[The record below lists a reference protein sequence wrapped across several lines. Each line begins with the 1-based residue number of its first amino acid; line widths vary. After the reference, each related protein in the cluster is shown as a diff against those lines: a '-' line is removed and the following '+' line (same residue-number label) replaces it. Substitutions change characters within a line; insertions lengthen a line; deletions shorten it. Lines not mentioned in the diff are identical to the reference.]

1 MKISY
6 VIHEYLKRKCKHS
19 NFLFLQVE
27 NWQKQEADRK
37 SMSESARRLS
47 DLHKILDEVNSFVNS
62 KVLEKL
68 ASYEREI
75 ESYKNSLTELTKKKD
90 EIEQTISELKED
102 IASQEIGKR
111 ELLDNMTLRKIK
123 EMLETLK
130 EQYRKLNEKLKNM
143 DYKEMMKKWE
153 QLENEKQ
160 TLLQQVSNIL

>member
-1 MKISY
+1 M
-6 VIHEYLKRKCKHS
+6 
-19 NFLFLQVE
+19 QVE
-27 NWQKQEADRK
+27 NWEKQETDRK
-37 SMSESARRLS
+37 SVSEGTRRLS
-47 DLHKILDEVNSFVNS
+47 DLHKILDEINSFVSS

-75 ESYKNSLTELTKKKD
+75 ETYKSSLMELTNKRD
-90 EIEQTISELKED
+90 DVEQAISKLKED

-123 EMLETLK
+123 VTLETLK
-130 EQYRKLNEKLKNM
+130 EQYRKLNEKLKSM

-160 TLLQQVSNIL
+160 ALLQQVSDILQSPFKIYIN

>member
-1 MKISY
+1 
-6 VIHEYLKRKCKHS
+6 
-19 NFLFLQVE
+19 
-27 NWQKQEADRK
+27 
-37 SMSESARRLS
+37 MSESARRLS
-47 DLHKILDEVNSFVNS
+47 DLHKILDEVNSFINS
-62 KVLEKL
+62 NVLEKL

-75 ESYKNSLTELTKKKD
+75 ESYKNSLTELMKKRD
-90 EIEQTISELKED
+90 EIEQTIGELKED

-123 EMLETLK
+123 ETLETLK

-160 TLLQQVSNIL
+160 TLLQQVSDIL

>member
-1 MKISY
+1 
-6 VIHEYLKRKCKHS
+6 
-19 NFLFLQVE
+19 LQVK

-62 KVLEKL
+62 NVLEKL

-75 ESYKNSLTELTKKKD
+75 ESYKNSLTELMKKKD

-123 EMLETLK
+123 ETLETLK

-143 DYKEMMKKWE
+143 DYKEMKKKWE

-160 TLLQQVSNIL
+160 TLLQQVSDL